1 MSRLVFAVA
10 IVASALVTMLATGSR
25 AASPLEL
32 RVPGYFYTE
41 PASVLVTVSVEPEAE
56 NRMLRIEMDGDRMFR
71 STDVSLEGAD
81 DAKIHTIQFK
91 NLPSGSY
98 TVRARLLAANDREI
112 ASAQQ
117 ALEVAD

>member
-1 MSRLVFAVA
+1 MSRLMPLITIAA
-10 IVASALVTMLATGSR
+10 TALATVLATGPR
-25 AASPLEL
+25 AATPLEI

-117 ALEVAD
+117 ALEVAE